1 MPEEKA
7 AAAPAPAPAPAS
19 GVVAERDGAASP
31 DTPLALAYPESGGDD
46 APAAEGE
53 EDDAKKPAA
62 SHDQVR
68 ASRPRDL
75 RPRHPPPPPP
85 PRLLRFASL
94 RGRFAFRFPFFF
106 WFRKKK
112 KKRKERKRKL
122 IHLSPVPFAVGA
134 RAAGR
139 GGELVPAERAS
150 PQGQQQLSS
159 HLISL
164 IIFLLLL
171 LSREIT
177 RFLIFFLFHPVANLS
192 LACVI

>member
-7 AAAPAPAPAPAS
+7 AAAPAPAPAPAPAS

-85 PRLLRFASL
+85 PPPRLLRFASL
-94 RGRFAFRFPFFF
+94 RGRFAFRFPFFLGF
-106 WFRKKK
+106 EKRKKK
-112 KKRKERKRKL
+112 ERKER
-122 IHLSPVPFAVGA
+122 G
-134 RAAGR
+134 
-139 GGELVPAERAS
+139 
-150 PQGQQQLSS
+150 
-159 HLISL
+159 
-164 IIFLLLL
+164 
-171 LSREIT
+171 
-177 RFLIFFLFHPVANLS
+177 N
-192 LACVI
+192 